1 MKRKGWGRGG
11 EGKRR
16 GDEGEVRGK
25 GGEGSYEVQCAEGE
39 VRAGLCRNNLC
50 VHYVCNVM

>member
-1 MKRKGWGRGG
+1 MKRKGWGG

-16 GDEGEVRGK
+16 GDEGEGRGK